1 MVSLKDISQKCG
13 VSIATV
19 SKAINGHNDVSTKTK
34 DMINKVAKE
43 MGYFPNS
50 QARALKT
57 NRTYNLGVVYIDK
70 AERGLT
76 HEFFS
81 SVLNSFKKEA
91 EINGYDITFINKNIG
106 GQKMTYYEH
115 CKYRNVDGVL
125 VACVDFKDQ
134 FVYELVSGDIPLVTI
149 DHVFDNKTAILS
161 DNRQGI
167 RELFDYVYS
176 LGHRKIAF
184 IQGDKSCV
192 TENRTIGFFKALSDY
207 NLPVEDNYIVSGE
220 FLNPDLT
227 ESLTT
232 KLLSLPDPPT
242 CIFMPDDF
250 SAIGGYNAI
259 ENLGLRVGTDIS
271 VVGYDGLRI
280 SQFLN
285 PPLTTYKQDAD
296 AIGRLATSHLIS
308 LIEKPQLT
316 FSEVINVKGQLVM
329 NESAKNAK
337 SI

>member
-19 SKAINGHNDVSTKTK
+19 SKAINGHNDVSQKTK

-57 NRTYNLGVVYIDK
+57 NRTYNLGVLFVDQ

-91 EINGYDITFINKNIG
+91 ENKGYDITFINKNIG
-106 GQKMTYYEH
+106 GHKMSYYEH

-125 VACVDFKDQ
+125 VACVDFKDPD
-134 FVYELVSGDIPLVTI
+134 VYELVNGDIPLVTI
-149 DHVFDNKTAILS
+149 DHVFDNRSAILS

-167 RELFDYVYS
+167 RVLFDYVYKM
-176 LGHRKIAF
+176 GHTKIGY
-184 IQGDKSCV
+184 IVGEKSSV
-192 TENRTIGFFKALSDY
+192 SDNRMIGFFKALSDY
-207 NLPVEDNYIVSGE
+207 DMPVNDNYILSGE
-220 FLNPDLT
+220 YLNPELT
-227 ESLTT
+227 ERLTT

-250 SAIGGYNAI
+250 SSIGGYNAI
-259 ENLGLRVGTDIS
+259 KNFGLTVGKDIS
-271 VVGYDGLRI
+271 VVGYDGMKI
-280 SQFLN
+280 SQFLS
-285 PPLTTYKQDAD
+285 PALTTYKQDAD
-296 AIGRLATSHLIS
+296 SMGRQATAQLIS
-308 LIEKPQLT
+308 LIEKPNLT
-316 FSEVINVKGQLVM
+316 FNEVMTIKGNLVINSSV
-329 NESAKNAK
+329 AKLS